1 MFSCECCKI
10 FENSFLTEHLR
21 WVLLNWF
28 LLDGELDDDPF
39 VNKDSIFKEHINNNA
54 SAENIDGNVENAQE

>member
-10 FENSFLTEHLR
+10 FENSFLIEHLR

-39 VNKDSIFKEHINNNA
+39 VNKDSIFKEHINNNV
-54 SAENIDGNVENAQE
+54 SAENIDGNIENAQE